1 MSKKKEKKAPV
12 VLEQIAILDF
22 AAEAKC
28 IAKVNDEVIFVQGAV
43 APGDIAD
50 LRILKSKK
58 SFKQAQAINIQPL
71 SEHRTDVACSHF
83 GEICRLPDPM
93 TTASAATVPLVH
105 VPDPT
110 RM

>member
-1 MSKKKEKKAPV
+1 MSQKKEKKAPV

-28 IAKVNDEVIFVQGAV
+28 IAKMNDEVIFVQGAV

-58 SFKQAQAINIQPL
+58 SKQ
-71 SEHRTDVACSHF
+71 
-83 GEICRLPDPM
+83 
-93 TTASAATVPLVH
+93 
-105 VPDPT
+105 T
-110 RM
+110 RRVIPQE

>member
-1 MSKKKEKKAPV
+1 MREKKEKKAPV

-58 SFKQAQAINIQPL
+58 KLQTSPSHQHSASFKTPYRRSL
-71 SEHRTDVACSHF
+71 
-83 GEICRLPDPM
+83 
-93 TTASAATVPLVH
+93 
-105 VPDPT
+105 
-110 RM
+110 

>member
-1 MSKKKEKKAPV
+1 MSQKKEKKAPV

-58 SFKQAQAINIQPL
+58 SKQ
-71 SEHRTDVACSHF
+71 
-83 GEICRLPDPM
+83 
-93 TTASAATVPLVH
+93 
-105 VPDPT
+105 T
-110 RM
+110 RRVIPQE